1 MSGERRLFVLNG
13 PNLNLLGRRE
23 PEIYGRATLTDVE
36 QICRAEAEAAGLEL
50 IFGQSNAEHALIE
63 WIHEAFE
70 GAAGIVINPAAFTH
84 GSHAIHDALKA
95 CACPIIEVHISNPQ
109 ARPEAWRAISLIGP
123 VATGTISGLGVEG
136 YRLAIRAIARLAP
149 ARTAKMADAA

>member
-36 QICRAEAEAAGLEL
+36 QICRVEADAAGLEL
-50 IFGQSNAEHALIE
+50 NFRQSNAEHVLID

-70 GAAGIVINPAAFTH
+70 GAAGIVINPGAFTH
-84 GSHAIHDALKA
+84 GSYAIHDALKA
-95 CACPIIEVHISNPQ
+95 CACPIVEVHISNPQ
-109 ARPEAWRAISLIGP
+109 ARPEAWRSNSLVSP
-123 VATGTISGLGVEG
+123 VATGTIAGLGVDG
-136 YRLAIRAIARLAP
+136 YRLAVRAIAMRTQVQILA
-149 ARTAKMADAA
+149 AADAA